1 MKEHPILFSA
11 PMVRAILDGS
21 KTQTRR
27 VIKPQP
33 LWEEPPGQSNTD
45 PQLWCGRYICGDGA
59 EIDERTCPYGVPGD
73 RLWIRETWA
82 IHPRFDTILYRA
94 DSESFGDANGYGLWK
109 PAWTPSIHMSRK
121 LSRVDLEIT
130 AVRVERVQEISEEDI
145 IAEGIKQKWTCLN
158 PGTGSYAKENN
169 IYDDFKSL
177 WDSINGKKNQW
188 AGNPYVWVVEFKR
201 I

>member
-59 EIDERTCPYGVPGD
+59 EIDERTCPYGVSGD

-130 AVRVERVQEISEEDI
+130 AVRVERVQEISVMGCVLEGMAADHSHIMRNEFKDI
-145 IAEGIKQKWTCLN
+145 
-158 PGTGSYAKENN
+158 
-169 IYDDFKSL
+169 
-177 WDSINGKKNQW
+177 WDSINGKKYPWDN
-188 AGNPYVWVVEFKR
+188 NPWVWVVEFKR